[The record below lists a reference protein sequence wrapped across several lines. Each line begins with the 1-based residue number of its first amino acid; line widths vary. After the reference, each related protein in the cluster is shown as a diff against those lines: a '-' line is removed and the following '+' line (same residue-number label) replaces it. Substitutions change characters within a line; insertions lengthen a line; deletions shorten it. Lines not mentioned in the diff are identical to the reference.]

1 MLNADKHVLN
11 LFSLFV
17 FSLCHTSTLS
27 HHTSKPFSFSLY
39 IQTHNFNSC
48 GPNLAFLPKLIE
60 TTWNIQNSPELAE
73 IWSEVEQGGQLFEF
87 ICQYEIFWSFQP
99 EWNEINNN
107 KLNYSSTSN
116 CLQFNYWLR
125 AGLEEIKLQLLP

>member
-11 LFSLFV
+11 LFSIFV
-17 FSLCHTSTLS
+17 FSQCHTSTLS
-27 HHTSKPFSFSLY
+27 HHTHTSKPLSFSLY

-48 GPNLAFLPKLIE
+48 RPNLAFQPKLIE
-60 TTWNIQNSPELAE
+60 TTRNIQNSLEQAE
-73 IWSEVEQGGQLFEF
+73 ILFEVKQGGQLFQF
-87 ICQYEIFWSFQP
+87 ICRYKIFWPFQL

-116 CLQFNYWLR
+116 CLPFNY
-125 AGLEEIKLQLLP
+125 